1 VSVKRKFH
9 FRRRGFTLIE
19 LLVVIAIIAILA
31 AILMPVFARA
41 REKARLA
48 SCISNMKQMGMG
60 AMMYVQ
66 DYDEMYPIALQEF
79 DSPSNVSHASWGGTL
94 GVPGGATGCTSR
106 LPVQAPVFVAVIR
119 PYTKNDQLF
128 HCPTLN
134 EPVRYNAAGDLCE
147 DFDGSYGYRCYDG
160 FGRPGNVPVFSG
172 GAELAGI
179 IFGLIPGFSCPQGVQ
194 TSSRGWSACGASQ
207 ASITKPAED
216 MLAFC
221 NSWGAHYGARDSDVT
236 AGRAL
241 GGTPV
246 VYMDGHAKFQPIDI
260 GGFMK
265 FICNPLND

>member
-1 VSVKRKFH
+1 MKCLSRLQ
-9 FRRRGFTLIE
+9 RRGFTLIE

-79 DSPSNVSHASWGGTL
+79 DSPSNISHAGWGDTL
-94 GVPGGATGCTSR
+94 GVPGGASGCTSR
-106 LPVQAPVFVAVIR
+106 LPVRAPVFVSVIR

-134 EPVRYNAAGDLCE
+134 EPVRYNANGDLCE

-160 FGRPGNVPVFSG
+160 FGRPGNVPVFTG

-179 IFGLIPGFSCPQGVQ
+179 IFGLFGPQFTCPQGVQ

-207 ASITKPAED
+207 ASVTKPAED
-216 MLAFC
+216 FLAFC
-221 NSWGAHYGARDSDVT
+221 NSWGAHYGVRDSDVT
-236 AGRAL
+236 AGRAI

-246 VYMDGHAKFQPIDI
+246 VFMDGHAKFQPIDI